1 MSVALNERDLASG
14 SASPVNDD
22 SPVSRREMQTL
33 IVQTVEAA
41 SREMQTLIVQ
51 TVEAAFRTR
60 DTRVDAALRK
70 RGYTAGHRKACNR
83 ALRMNFEMGMSKL
96 QQPHFEF
103 PSKPKTSVRGNS
115 SSPNMSSS
123 TALHQRNVDRQ
134 DQPITT
140 QVSGDSFTDDD
151 YHDLAYSIQVDPEC
165 VLDSEALDTCYLLSN
180 TVEEAQNMLP
190 NLNTGASPTVEL
202 SAENPTDPDLVQQQH
217 MTSFSHT
224 DFVSPTQENT
234 AVAPIFNNVNNVLN
248 MHLPTSVPAVSFSA
262 VSSPPTELVR
272 RDPNSSSPPTELVR
286 REFNLLL
293 PPRRRVRREWTG
305 LAKFTYF

>member
-41 SREMQTLIVQ
+41 
-51 TVEAAFRTR
+51 FRAR

-103 PSKPKTSVRGNS
+103 PSKPKTSVCGNS
-115 SSPNMSSS
+115 SSPNMSFS

-151 YHDLAYSIQVDPEC
+151 YHDLAYSIRLDPEC

-190 NLNTGASPTVEL
+190 NLNTGASPTVDL
-202 SAENPTDPDLVQQQH
+202 NAENSTDPDLQYIDHVHDFSSSDQQQH
-217 MTSFSHT
+217 MAAFSHT
-224 DFVSPTQENT
+224 DFVSSTRENT
-234 AVAPIFNNVNNVLN
+234 AYVPIFDNVNNVLK
-248 MHLPTSVPAVSFSA
+248 MHLPTFVPEVTFCAAES
-262 VSSPPTELVR
+262 
-272 RDPNSSSPPTELVR
+272 NSSSPPTELVR
-286 REFNLLL
+286 REFNLIL